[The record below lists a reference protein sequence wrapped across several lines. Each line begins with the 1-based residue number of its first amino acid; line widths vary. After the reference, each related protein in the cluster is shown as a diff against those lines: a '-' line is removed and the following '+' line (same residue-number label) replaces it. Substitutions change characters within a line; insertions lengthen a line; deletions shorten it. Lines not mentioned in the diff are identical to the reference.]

1 MYAFGKSTDSA
12 DDTENTDRDPKR
24 EGMLGNTSSV
34 DVFTLSAREQAPVV
48 GSDSHPNS
56 TLDSSARESY
66 PLFYSQALPLA
77 QSTTLGPG
85 DALVIPPGW
94 WHAMRGLGGGS
105 FSVSFWF

>member
-1 MYAFGKSTDSA
+1 MYAFGKSTEPA

-34 DVFTLSAREQAPVV
+34 DVFALSAREPAPVA
-48 GSDSHPNS
+48 GYDPHSNP
-56 TLDSSARESY
+56 TLDSSAQKSY
-66 PLFYSQALPLA
+66 PLFYNHALPLA